1 MYPYGSF
8 EGIHPDG
15 SGLFRDPMVSMK
27 FLVALCGR
35 WKLVVR
41 IIFKLR
47 DDKVYNVNILDEMIA
62 NMATV

>member
-1 MYPYGSF
+1 MW
-8 EGIHPDG
+8 E
-15 SGLFRDPMVSMK
+15 MEM
-27 FLVALCGR
+27 
-35 WKLVVR
+35 VVR